1 MAAMELEAPKQ
12 DDRLPITILSGFLG
26 AGKTTLLKHM
36 LTNRGGIRVALLV
49 NDVGAVNLDEK
60 LIKDSRLVRADEKLV
75 ELTNGCI
82 CCTRRDDL
90 LKEVKELSELRHETL
105 DKRRFDCLVVE
116 STGVSDPRSVA
127 QAFAEDEELATRA
140 RLDTLVTVVDA
151 SAFAENFAS
160 VNTMV
165 AHAGHGHASHEEEEA
180 CEDAVMSENVV
191 DLLVSQVEFA
201 DTILLNKSDLA
212 TPARLAQARAT
223 VEKLN
228 PRATVLDTTNSCAP
242 LDQLLLTSRF
252 DFEATST
259 AAGWVQ
265 SLQAASGHLEDAT
278 RPQSGRGRD
287 TTLGGIG
294 FQNFVYN
301 KRTPF
306 HPRRLHDFLAEHFV
320 FYEVSPNNDAASVEN
335 DENEKEAES
344 KLEQRR
350 ARAAQNSKK
359 FGTLLRSKGWFWVG
373 NRPQGIG
380 EWSQAGV
387 IGRLGCNAQ
396 WRITAPEEYWP
407 EQGTDERVDFVR
419 DFPDDEKE
427 EDYEDLDPVT
437 AIGDRRN
444 EVVFIGIDL
453 QRDVLEKTLDACLLT
468 PKEWMQ
474 HQAWHQAQLDRIDAA
489 EARVQMTG
497 DEAVDNAAKMA
508 AVEAL
513 PDVPAPLDADDP
525 LEKWPDF
532 DYEDEEES
540 EGEMEME
547 D

>member
-1 MAAMELEAPKQ
+1 MAAMELDANKK
-12 DDRLPITILSGFLG
+12 DDRLPVTILSGFLG

-36 LTNRGGIRVALLV
+36 LTNRGGVRVALLV

-60 LIKDSRLVRADEKLV
+60 LIKESRLVRANEKLV

-90 LKEVKELSELRHETL
+90 LREVKELSELRHETEN
-105 DKRRFDCLVVE
+105 KRRFDCLVVE

-127 QAFAEDEELATRA
+127 QAFATDEDLATRA

-151 SAFAENFAS
+151 SAFSENFSS
-160 VNTMV
+160 VNTAME
-165 AHAGHGHASHEEEEA
+165 AGMHDGHDHSTKEEEEA

-212 TPARLAQARAT
+212 TPSRLKQARIT
-223 VEKLN
+223 CQKLN
-228 PRATVLDTTNSCAP
+228 PRATVLETTNSAAP
-242 LDQLLLTSRF
+242 LDQLLLTNRF

-265 SLQAASGHLEDAT
+265 SLKQAGS
-278 RPQSGRGRD
+278 GRD

-294 FQNFVYN
+294 FQNFVYK

-306 HPRRLHDFLAEHFV
+306 HPKRLHDFLAEHFV
-320 FYEVSPNNDAASVEN
+320 FYEVSSSTGESSEEGSADP
-335 DENEKEAES
+335 EKT
-344 KLEQRR
+344 LEQRR
-350 ARAAQNSKK
+350 ARAAKNSKK
-359 FGTLLRSKGWFWVG
+359 FGTLLRSKGWFWIG
-373 NRPQGIG
+373 NRPVGIG

-407 EQGTDERVDFVR
+407 EQGTPERAKFVE
-419 DFPDDEKE
+419 DFPDDEKD
-427 EDYEDLDPVT
+427 EDYEDLDQVT

-444 EVVFIGIDL
+444 EIVFIGIDL
-453 QRDVLEKTLDACLLT
+453 ERDKLEKALDACLLT
-468 PKEWMQ
+468 TQEWMQ
-474 HQAWHQAQLDRIDAA
+474 HQQWHQAQVDRIEAA
-489 EARVQMTG
+489 EAKVKLTG
-497 DEAVDNAAKMA
+497 DEEVDDAAKRA

-513 PDVPAPLDADDP
+513 PEVPAPLDSVDP
-525 LEKWPDF
+525 FEPWPDF
-532 DYEDEEES
+532 DDEEDDEEE
-540 EGEMEME
+540 MEMG